1 MEELNFERHQRE
13 VIDFL
18 NGNKHLVLA
27 TCSDRHV
34 INRLKRIPML
44 HSLVETFK
52 LKEELKLLVILLRT
66 VILSRIIKG
75 TTRIHFEITHT

>member
-18 NGNKHLVLA
+18 NGNKHMVLA

-34 INRLKRIPML
+34 TARTISVINNGLKI
-44 HSLVETFK
+44 F
-52 LKEELKLLVILLRT
+52 
-66 VILSRIIKG
+66 
-75 TTRIHFEITHT
+75 F